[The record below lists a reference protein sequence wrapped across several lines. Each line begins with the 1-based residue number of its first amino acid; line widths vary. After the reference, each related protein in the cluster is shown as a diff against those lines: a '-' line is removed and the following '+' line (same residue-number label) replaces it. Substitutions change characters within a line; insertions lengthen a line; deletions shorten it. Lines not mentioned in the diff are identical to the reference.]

1 MNKKGFTLL
10 EIVISLS
17 IMVVILASLTMVF
30 TQGVSLTTESDS
42 LSRSEMKVRKAIEGE
57 KIAGVR
63 IESADQTL
71 TFQIGSA
78 TFTVPGTMKTY
89 SDAKGRVNY
98 KVFEVNPNE

>member
-10 EIVISLS
+10 EIVISLG
-17 IMVVILASLTMVF
+17 IMIVILASLTLVF

-57 KIAGVR
+57 KIAGIR
-63 IESADQTL
+63 IESADQAL
-71 TFQIGSA
+71 SFQIEGG
-78 TFTVPGTMKTY
+78 TFTVQGSMKTY

-98 KVFEVNPNE
+98 KVFEVNPDE